1 MQVVSLRKATCTKGI
16 RLPSFVACAYPE
28 KKDTI
33 LARKDTCKGI
43 RIVSLFLG
51 YAHEKRDTIRIPS
64 FVGTKQVSLRKETSP
79 FEGILALFQQRKEY
93 GCASKGIL
101 LVSLFCSNNKR
112 DTDAETKGYFLYP
125 FFVLTT
131 KGIQMRKQRD
141 TSCIPSLF

>member
-1 MQVVSLRKATCTKGI
+1 MFSKMQVVSLRKATCTKGI

-28 KKDTI
+28 KKDT
-33 LARKDTCKGI
+33 
-43 RIVSLFLG
+43 
-51 YAHEKRDTIRIPS
+51 
-64 FVGTKQVSLRKETSP
+64 
-79 FEGILALFQQRKEY
+79 ILALFQQRKEY